1 MAVSV
6 VRLQVSNYSEL
17 SDYKCTERVV
27 ENNAANASITVKET
41 VMGMINFCKNKWK
54 KVVFFAGET
63 IKESHRDDS
72 L

>member
-1 MAVSV
+1 MAASV

-17 SDYKCTERVV
+17 SDYKCKEREV

-54 KVVFFAGET
+54 KVVFFAVET